1 LQIRKS
7 NGVQRGSCE
16 HANVLPEASR

>member
-7 NGVQRGSCE
+7 YGVQRGSCE

>member
-7 NGVQRGSCE
+7 YGVQRGSCE
-16 HANVLPEASR
+16 YANVLPEASR